1 MDVLSAVTALEG
13 AFESGTVCSFGVSA
27 NVTLNGFDT
36 ELKISAGEHSRL
48 SRLRDEYFVEVL

>member
-36 ELKISAGEHSRL
+36 ELKISADKYSRL
-48 SRLRDEYFVEVL
+48 SRF